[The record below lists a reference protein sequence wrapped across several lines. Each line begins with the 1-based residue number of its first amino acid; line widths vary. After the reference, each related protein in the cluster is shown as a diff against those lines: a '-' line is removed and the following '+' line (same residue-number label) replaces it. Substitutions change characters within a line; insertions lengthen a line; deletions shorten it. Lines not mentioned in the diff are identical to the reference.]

1 MANTLTPP
9 SGYTPPGTYIGEEYD
24 QGEATNN
31 AQVRVATYVGRGS
44 RLIRTTNTALVR
56 GYVYN
61 APASFSKTAPHTA
74 VLSPIGSGNKTT
86 ATLVDGDGA
95 EVRSDLW
102 YYASDYASIILA
114 DSAYDATKTYYIS
127 YQSGDSTVSDPIA
140 ASDLRV
146 IEAVGSQI
154 SQDGYTR
161 NQHYFIDTQI
171 LEPTAALDTTGAVI
185 QHTNAVASFG
195 PVAHVGTGTGL
206 VSLDSSA
213 LFESKYS
220 RAYALAVSAVSGTSI
235 TFTWTATPT
244 EAGNDSLPGVPL
256 VKGLAAPTVT
266 VDQTLA
272 QSLTVELEL
281 GVRIAVAATGSFV
294 VGDTYTFSAYGPSF
308 FENDA
313 VTENTNQYAAATD
326 VVASDSNTGSG
337 SLTVDPDSYALAKNT
352 NFTVK
357 VTGVDTGVVVGAV
370 NTAQF
375 KFTGNPKD
383 SENVTIGNGRSGTSK
398 LTQVVEFDSNGEQS
412 VAGSVLVTPAASNAA
427 AASGAI
433 SFSGTASQCPNDAD
447 KVTLTD
453 ALGTTKIFEFDIDG
467 TVSTPGA
474 TRVIVDTT
482 SGSQSAKTMANFVA
496 AVNASNLNMTAVD
509 TTASGVGSCA
519 FTQGTAGIAGNTTI
533 TVAQSG
539 SSIVATSFSGGANA
553 AALPETTAV
562 RFASAI
568 NNVYP
573 RLGLVAFQDMADAAL
588 VRIIQGSQF
597 VFSTNPVAGET
608 ATVALGDVVEVFEFT
623 TTGTVSAGHIA
634 VTIGATL
641 ADTMTAYVA
650 AVTGIASLD
659 LVAHAATSGG
669 SNTVTVASTLARSVS
684 LSHTGT
690 SIASVISDAVAAG
703 SLNTGAFTF
712 TSATGL
718 SNVTFSGLAGGQ
730 KAGDAPDLVTLA
742 WATSGEVFTGGV
754 LTVTEETAD
763 KTLVALYGGLEIKL
777 SKPIASYAH
786 GSLTLVS
793 QPAAGDTVTLNDK
806 VNPAVTFTFVATTT
820 AGSHNVLIGG
830 SIAATVANLRTAI
843 ASAGLLFSLSGSGAS
858 IVLTHSRSGSTY
870 NAGITAS
877 GTAVSVI
884 DLVGGGD
891 NYSVGDSFTFTALAP
906 RTFPTALDTR
916 TTRIVIGTV
925 GQNSTTLVDP
935 NYLLVSY
942 QADTPEGGYGT
953 LETTSALYGH
963 LTLPGQIGIVARNV
977 SRFVKGDVFEVK
989 FVDNNVI
996 YWTLDAKTTETYTSS
1011 AILTDRN
1018 GAITGAAGSSYLV
1031 LKNKPYT
1038 DSLKVTVNGS
1048 SYTSYT
1054 IASGSTI
1061 VLLSNLPATVTK
1073 IVFSYTYAGKEPS
1086 LGTTYYMSAQYLRP
1100 ASYYNTPKLFSTAAA
1115 ARAYLEPVTTSN
1127 DLAIAA
1133 QIAFDQS
1140 PTPQLVA
1147 VVQVRDSDDDG
1158 VFSSTDIDNAIAGCY
1173 GVSYISDLT
1182 PVNLP
1187 GYIDKFMA
1195 YNLNANDPF
1204 TKKENLTYFGL
1215 AIGTSIG
1222 DAFTEGSLVYTATQT
1237 LQVYGSSPAH
1247 GTRIMVAPT
1256 TAKKKITLS
1265 DNSVVT
1271 VTLDGSF
1278 VAAALAAL
1286 NAGQKDNSSDLMHQ
1300 NILGFT
1306 YIETFGDTEN
1316 KLLGAAS
1323 INYFKPNGTNIY
1335 RLEEDVTVD
1344 TTATHYNLI
1353 LAMKTKHDSVR
1364 MMRDYCD
1371 TSLIA
1376 YVPDTLAAGVSFVKA
1391 GILSELNNQV
1401 GKGITAPFQDANGNA
1416 RSPMPSDVQV
1426 IQDADDSTLYHF
1438 RYLIWT
1444 RSPVKRLYGTY
1455 SVNEA
1460 SLTGT
1465 L

>member
-1 MANTLTPP
+1 MSNTLTPP

-31 AQVRVATYVGRGS
+31 AEVRVATYVGRGS

-61 APASFSKTAPHTA
+61 APVSFSPTAPHTA
-74 VLSPIGSGNKTT
+74 VLSPVGNGNKKT

-102 YYASDYASIILA
+102 YYASDYASIIIA
-114 DSAYDATKTYYIS
+114 DSTYDATKTYYLS
-127 YQSGDSTVSDPIA
+127 YQSGDSTIADPIA
-140 ASDLRV
+140 LSDIRA

-161 NQHYFIDTQI
+161 NTHYFVDTQI
-171 LEPTAALDTTGAVI
+171 LEPVAATDSTGAVI
-185 QHTNAVASFG
+185 QHTNAVAAFSA
-195 PVAHVGTGTGL
+195 VTHTGTGAGTIA
-206 VSLDSSA
+206 LDSSA

-220 RAYALAVSAVSGTSI
+220 RAYSLAVTVVSGTSV
-235 TFTWTATPT
+235 TFAWTATPT
-244 EAGNDSLPGVPL
+244 ESGNDSLPGVPL
-256 VKGLAAPTVT
+256 VKGLASPIVT
-266 VDQTLA
+266 VDQSSA

-281 GVRIAVAATGSFV
+281 GVRIAVGASGTFV
-294 VGDTYTFSAYGPSF
+294 VGDTYAFSAYGPAL

-313 VTENTNQYAAATD
+313 VTENTNQYAS
-326 VVASDSNTGSG
+326 ASDVITSESNTGSG
-337 SLTVDPDSYALAKNT
+337 SLVVDADNYALAKNT

-357 VTGVDTGVVVGAV
+357 VTAVDTGVTVGAV

-375 KFTGNPKD
+375 KFNGNPND
-383 SENVTIGNGRSGTSK
+383 AETVLIGNGRSGTSK

-412 VAGSVLVTPAASNAA
+412 VAGSVLVTPAKATATP
-427 AASGAI
+427 ASGAVAFI
-433 SFSGTASQCPNDAD
+433 GTASQCPNDAD
-447 KVTLTD
+447 KITLTD
-453 ALGTTKIFEFDIDG
+453 TLGTTKVFEFDIDG

-482 SGSQSAKTMANFVA
+482 TGAQSAKTMANFVA
-496 AVNASNLNMTAVD
+496 AVNASSLNMTAVD
-509 TTASGVGSCA
+509 TTASGIGSCA
-519 FTQGTAGIAGNTTI
+519 FTQAVSGIAGNTTI
-533 TVAQSG
+533 TISQSG
-539 SSIVATSFSGGANA
+539 STITAQSFSGGSDAS
-553 AALPETTAV
+553 ALPETTAS
-562 RFASAI
+562 RFAKSV
-568 NNVYP
+568 NDVYP
-573 RLGLVAFQDMADAAL
+573 RLGLVAFQDDADAAL

-597 VFSTNPVAGET
+597 VFGTNPIAGET
-608 ATVALGDVVEVFEFT
+608 ATVTIGDIVEVFEFT
-623 TTGTVSAGHIA
+623 STGTVASGHVA
-634 VTIGATL
+634 VTIGLTL
-641 ADTMTAYVA
+641 AATMTAFVSA
-650 AVTGIASLD
+650 ITGIASID
-659 LVAHAATSGG
+659 LAAYAAVSGG
-669 SNTVTVASTLARSVS
+669 SNTVTIASKLARSIA
-684 LSHTGT
+684 LSHTGSGIT
-690 SIASVISDAVAAG
+690 SIVSDAVAAG
-703 SLNTGAFTF
+703 SLNTGAYTF
-712 TSATGL
+712 TSTTGL

-730 KAGDAPDLVTLA
+730 KAGDAPDIVTLA

-763 KTLVALYGGLEIKL
+763 KTLVSLYGGLEIKL
-777 SKPIASYAH
+777 SKAIASYAH
-786 GSLTLVS
+786 GSLTALV

-806 VNPAVTFTFVATTT
+806 VNPSITFTFVATTT
-820 AGSHNVLIGG
+820 AGSHNVLIGS

-843 ASAGLLFSLSGSGAS
+843 AASGLLFTLSGSGTS
-858 IVLTHSRSGSTY
+858 IVLTHTRSGALY
-870 NAGITAS
+870 NTGITVS
-877 GTAVSVI
+877 GTAFSVI
-884 DLVGGGD
+884 DLVGGGN
-891 NYSVGDSFTFTALAP
+891 NYAVGDSYTFTALAP
-906 RTFPTALDTR
+906 RTFSTALDTR
-916 TTRIVIGTV
+916 TTRIVVATV

-953 LETTSALYGH
+953 LETTSAAQGH
-963 LTLPGQIGIVARNV
+963 MTLPGQIGIVARNV

-996 YWTLDAKTTETYTSS
+996 YWTLDAKTTESYMSS

-1018 GAITGAAGSSYLV
+1018 GAITGTAGSSYIV
-1031 LKNKPYT
+1031 LRNKPYVA
-1038 DSLKVTVNGS
+1038 SLKVKVNGS
-1048 SYTSYT
+1048 AYTAYT
-1054 IASGSTI
+1054 IAAGSTI
-1061 VLLSNLPATVTK
+1061 VLLQNLPATVTK
-1073 IVFSYTYAGKEPS
+1073 ISFSYTYAGKEPS
-1086 LGTTYYMSAQYLRP
+1086 LGTTYYLSAQYLRP

-1115 ARAYLEPVTTSN
+1115 ARAYLEPVTTTN

-1140 PTPQLVA
+1140 PTPQLIA

-1173 GVSYISDLT
+1173 GVSYISDFA

-1222 DAFTEGSLVYTATQT
+1222 DAFTEGSLVYTATET

-1247 GTRIMVAPT
+1247 GTRIMVGAT

-1286 NAGQKDNSSDLMHQ
+1286 NAGQPDNSSDLMHQ
-1300 NILGFT
+1300 NLLGFT
-1306 YIETFGDTEN
+1306 YLETFGDTEN

-1335 RLEEDVTVD
+1335 RLEEDITVD

-1371 TSLIA
+1371 TSLLA
-1376 YVPDTLAAGVSFVKA
+1376 YVPDTMAAGVSFVKA

-1401 GKGITAPFQDANGNA
+1401 GKGVIAPFQDANGNS

-1426 IQDADDSTLYHF
+1426 IQDADDTTLYHF